1 MHNEA
6 VKAMR
11 YPPEAPKSSVF
22 AEDTKEETKEDM
34 EVAKEDG
41 GTDTKKD

>member
-11 YPPEAPKSSVF
+11 YPPEAPKASVF
-22 AEDTKEETKEDM
+22 SLDA
-34 EVAKEDG
+34 
-41 GTDTKKD
+41 KKDVEGLVDLVEDDLED